1 MMFVFKGEM
10 CNISP
15 LNFLALCAP
24 NGNTHLMKIFR
35 TRYLLVWLFTFLTIG
50 FIQAQPAI
58 NMVSGIKGEVY
69 DQFAHDIQNNTHVQ
83 LNIYQTRGSQDNL
96 NYLLTDSIQIAFA
109 QYDVL
114 KVDRLKKGIEDYIK
128 VFLPLYC
135 EEIHLITLKNSSINS
150 LIDLQGRKVGVGD
163 PNSGTYVT
171 ALIIKS
177 IKKMDWQ
184 AESIPFNQS
193 IKALMDHQIDAF
205 FYVGAAP
212 STYLSSLD
220 KAVTA
225 NLRLVG
231 VRDDA
236 LNDIYENRIM
246 PSGTYDWNKEK
257 VKTIGVRSL
266 LLVNTHNIDSA
277 MARQIDGLYNDL
289 SANIKGIQW
298 NKFSHP
304 KWKQVD
310 FGDMD
315 HIDWPV
321 YKEKYI
327 FTIDNAFFVMA
338 IIAAILSFIQ
348 IYFIINKL
356 WKRKHEQIVAESI
369 SISAMFI
376 SIFIN
381 GFFAARNMSTGS
393 IPQLS
398 ANIMWITASIISMI
412 IGVGLYVAT
421 NRNEGFFRLL
431 LRALN
436 MERKEA
442 GDLAMIFFKPSG
454 AAKIIEILGRVAMV
468 DNDLDETEKEFIQGF
483 ADNWGIKTDWD
494 QIVKYADESEQ
505 RFSELRRAMSSYLGT
520 SPPKEQASQLMDVT
534 SLLVNV
540 DGVLTDEED
549 LMLSELTG
557 LIMKYL
563 GKGTEV
569 DVYRVAV
576 VPQSKE
582 QEEAIEGLLKDLT
595 KEHIAGGWAYVSEAY
610 YSERYAGIISAQIGG
625 GIEEKCQT
633 RCKGIK
639 LQPRIQRRLDI
650 G

>member
-1 MMFVFKGEM
+1 MQTFTTRFIAFWIMALMF
-10 CNISP
+10 
-15 LNFLALCAP
+15 
-24 NGNTHLMKIFR
+24 
-35 TRYLLVWLFTFLTIG
+35 IG
-50 FIQAQPAI
+50 VIQAQPAI

-69 DQFAHDIQNNTHVQ
+69 DQFAHDIQNNTHVK
-83 LNIYQTRGSQDNL
+83 LNIFQTRGSQDNI
-96 NYLLTDSIQIAFA
+96 NYLLSDSIQIAFA

-114 KVDRLKKGIEDYIK
+114 KVDRAEKNIKEYIK

-135 EEIHLITLKNSSINS
+135 EEVHLIALKTSSINS
-150 LIDLQGRKVGVGD
+150 LSDLQGKNVGVGD
-163 PNSGTYVT
+163 SNSGTKVT
-171 ALIIKS
+171 ASIIHQLTK
-177 IKKMDWQ
+177 IEWNAK
-184 AESIPFNQS
+184 SIPFNQS
-193 IKALMDHQIDAF
+193 IKALLNHQIDAF

-220 KAVTA
+220 DKFA
-225 NLRLVG
+225 NQLKLVSIRNG
-231 VRDDA
+231 D
-236 LNDIYENRIM
+236 LNDIYENREIAA
-246 PSGTYDWNKEK
+246 GTYAWNKQK

-266 LLVNTHNIDSA
+266 LLVNTHNIDTA
-277 MARQIDGLYNDL
+277 MARQIDILYTDL
-289 SANIKGIQW
+289 SANLKGIQW

-315 HIDWPV
+315 FIDWPV

-327 FTIDNAFFVMA
+327 FTIENAFTLMA
-338 IIAAILSFIQ
+338 IVAAILSFIQ

-356 WKRKHEQIVAESI
+356 WKRKHEKVVAESI

-381 GFFAARNMSTGS
+381 SFFAVKNIDGGNY
-393 IPQLS
+393 PQLS
-398 ANIMWITASIISMI
+398 ANLMWITASIISTI

-421 NRNEGFFRLL
+421 NRQIGFFRLL

-442 GDLAMIFFKPSG
+442 GDLAKVFFKPSG

-468 DNDLDETEKEFIQGF
+468 DNDLDDKERDFIQGF
-483 ADNWGIKTDWD
+483 ADNWGIKVDWD
-494 QIVKYADESEQ
+494 LIKKYADESQQ
-505 RFSELRRAMSSYLGT
+505 RFSELRRAMSSYLST
-520 SPPKEQASQLMDVT
+520 SPPKEQASQLIDVI

-540 DGVLTDEED
+540 DDVVTEEED

-563 GKGTEV
+563 GKGSEV
-569 DVYRVAV
+569 DVYQVAV

-582 QEEAIEGLLKDLT
+582 QEQAVEELLKDLK
-595 KEHIAGGWAYVSEAY
+595 KEFIAGGWAYVSEAY
-610 YSERYAGIISAQIGG
+610 YSERYAEIISAQYRALKVFSVVFKPNNL
-625 GIEEKCQT
+625 EKLE
-633 RCKGIK
+633 KYVKEKKIV
-639 LQPRIQRRLDI
+639 DSNDSNDS
-650 G
+650 

>member
-1 MMFVFKGEM
+1 MKTTILRF
-10 CNISP
+10 I
-15 LNFLALCAP
+15 LLWFLAFSFS
-24 NGNTHLMKIFR
+24 GYM
-35 TRYLLVWLFTFLTIG
+35 
-50 FIQAQPAI
+50 QAQQTI

-69 DQFAHDIQNNTHVQ
+69 DQFAHDIQNNTRADIH
-83 LNIYQTRGSQDNL
+83 IYRSRGSQDNI
-96 NYLLTDSIQIAFA
+96 NYLLTDSIQVAFA

-114 KVDRLKKGIEDYIK
+114 KVDRLKKGIDEYIK

-135 EEIHLITLKNSSINS
+135 EEIHLITLRSSSINS
-150 LIDLQGRKVGVGD
+150 LNDLQGKTVGIGD
-163 PNSGTYVT
+163 PSSGTNVT
-171 ALIIKS
+171 ASIIKS
-177 IKKMDWQ
+177 VKNLEWKADNSPFEQSVQ
-184 AESIPFNQS
+184 ALLN
-193 IKALMDHQIDAF
+193 HRIDAF

-212 STYLSSLD
+212 STYLSSLND
-220 KAVTA
+220 SISQK
-225 NLRLVG
+225 LKLVS
-231 VRDDA
+231 VRDGN
-236 LNDIYENRIM
+236 LNDIYEKRNIKA
-246 PSGTYDWNKEK
+246 GTYAWNDEN
-257 VKTIGVRSL
+257 VKTMGVRTL
-266 LLVNTHNIDSA
+266 LLVNTHNIDTA
-277 MARQIDGLYNDL
+277 MARQIDILYNDL
-289 SANIKGIQW
+289 STNLKGIQW
-298 NKFSHP
+298 NKFSHA

-315 HIDWPV
+315 NIDWPV

-327 FTIDNAFFVMA
+327 FTIDNMVKLMA
-338 IIAAILSFIQ
+338 IIAAILSFFQ

-356 WKRKHEQIVAESI
+356 WKRKHEKIVAESI

-381 GFFAARNMSTGS
+381 GFFAIKNMGGDN

-398 ANIMWITASIISMI
+398 ANIMWISASVISAV
-412 IGVGLYVAT
+412 IGVGLYVST
-421 NRNEGFFRLL
+421 NREVGFLRLL

-442 GDLAMIFFKPSG
+442 GDLAMVFFKPSG
-454 AAKIIEILGRVAMV
+454 AAKIIEILGRIAMV
-468 DNDLDETEKEFIQGF
+468 DNDLDKKEREFIQGF
-483 ADNWGIKTDWD
+483 ADNWGIKVDWD
-494 QIVKYADESEQ
+494 KIVKYADESEQ

-520 SPPKEQASQLMDVT
+520 SPPKEQASQLMDVI

-610 YSERYAGIISAQIGG
+610 YSERYAGIISAQYRALLVFSVVFKPNNM
-625 GIEEKCQT
+625 EQLEKYVKEKKQE
-633 RCKGIK
+633 IK
-639 LQPRIQRRLDI
+639 PESQE

>member
-1 MMFVFKGEM
+1 MKNSTLGAIISFILIIVF
-10 CNISP
+10 SSSA
-15 LNFLALCAP
+15 FAQAP
-24 NGNTHLMKIFR
+24 IKI
-35 TRYLLVWLFTFLTIG
+35 
-50 FIQAQPAI
+50 
-58 NMVSGIKGEVY
+58 VSGIQGEVY
-69 DQFAHDIQNNTHVQ
+69 DQFAHDIQNNTHVN
-83 LNIYQTRGSQDNL
+83 LKIYQTRGSLDNMDF
-96 NYLLTDSIQIAFA
+96 LLTDSIQMGFV

-114 KVDRLKKGIEDYIK
+114 KTNRLGKGIEQYIK
-128 VFLPLYC
+128 VFLPLYS
-135 EEIHLITLKNSSINS
+135 EEIHLIVRRSSDINS
-150 LIDLQGRKVGVGD
+150 VSDLDGKRVGIGGK
-163 PNSGTYVT
+163 NSGTHVS
-171 ALIIKS
+171 ALIIKDLE
-177 IKKMDWQ
+177 KLDWKTINIDFN
-184 AESIPFNQS
+184 ESV
-193 IKALMDHQIDAF
+193 KALLADSIDAF

-212 STYLSSLD
+212 SSYLSKLD
-220 KAVTA
+220 PAISSQLKLA
-225 NLRLVG
+225 N
-231 VRDDA
+231 VRGSN
-236 LNDIYENRIM
+236 LNDIYENKKIK
-246 PSGTYDWNKEK
+246 SNIYSWNTKD

-266 LLVNTHNIDSA
+266 LVVNTNNIDSA
-277 MARQIDGLYNDL
+277 TATQIDILYDDL
-289 SANIKGIQW
+289 SDNLKGIQW

-310 FGDMD
+310 FGDMN

-327 FTIDNAFFVMA
+327 FTLDNAFFAMA

-381 GFFAARNMSTGS
+381 GFFAARNMSSGS

-398 ANIMWITASIISMI
+398 ANLMWITASIISMI
-412 IGVGLYVAT
+412 IGVGFYVAT
-421 NRNEGFFRLL
+421 NRGRSFFNLL
-431 LRALN
+431 LSALN

-442 GDLAMIFFKPSG
+442 GDLAMVFFKPSG

-483 ADNWGIKTDWD
+483 ADNWGIKIDWD
-494 QIVKYADESEQ
+494 RIAKYADESEQ
-505 RFSELRRAMSSYLGT
+505 RFRELRKAMSSYLST
-520 SPPKEQASQLMDVT
+520 SPPKEQASQLMDVI

-595 KEHIAGGWAYVSEAY
+595 KEHIAGGWAYVSESY
-610 YSERYAGIISAQIGG
+610 YSERYAGIISAQYRALKVFSVVFKPNNM
-625 GIEEKCQT
+625 EQLEKYVKEKEQE
-633 RCKGIK
+633 KK
-639 LQPRIQRRLDI
+639 QEA
-650 G
+650 